1 MVSGRARL
9 LPSRWVQIRGSAGAS
24 PSRALTTVLF
34 FPDNQDHKRAWLVGT
49 SAALAP
55 SRWSGLLLGRAQIDR
70 MRFGIESH
78 GPGAR
83 LRPHIRH
90 DGKLVR
96 SFLRDDSQGAVTVGA
111 ECELVVRIEGAG
123 VGSFPNGKRGND

>member
-1 MVSGRARL
+1 MRLVSGEYVSGEWEGEAPAKPTGPDSRL
-9 LPSRWVQIRGSAGAS
+9 GRSLALPSPHHS
-24 PSRALTTVLF
+24 PILF
-34 FPDNQDHKRAWLVGT
+34 FPDNQDHKRARLVGA

-111 ECELVVRIEGAG
+111 E
-123 VGSFPNGKRGND
+123 